1 MNAVPSPALARATP
15 IPTATPVPSPAGAP
29 STGPL
34 VSGTVL
40 RLCSVF
46 EPPPDALRRPDAAAY
61 DPIGG
66 MQNHTAELTRG
77 LDRLGVRQQVLT
89 SRLGGARSCTR
100 MGRSAVVAR
109 TGLPVRGLRQLW
121 AAAAVPQLARLSGL
135 GLVHAHQGEDV
146 AVLPLA
152 AAVARRADVPL
163 VVTVHCSVTRTLDR
177 GRRRPLTV
185 LGPPVERAVL
195 RRADAVLVLT
205 ELAAQA
211 AVDDGLDPDRVH
223 VVPSGFSPALFA
235 GPHADPTPHVPHPRV
250 LFAGRLAD
258 QKRPLDAVAAHARMA
273 DDVQLVVVGDG
284 PLRAEVQAAVAA
296 SPARDRVHLLGLVP
310 HEQVPAHLAH
320 ADVFVLP
327 SQYEELGSVL
337 VEAMASGLPVVANRI
352 GGIPA
357 LVEDGVTGRLVERG
371 DVVGLADAL
380 SAVLTDRRTTRR
392 TTETARARVDR
403 DFAWPVLAERVC
415 DVYVDVQR
423 R

>member
-1 MNAVPSPALARATP
+1 MNAGPSPALARATG
-15 IPTATPVPSPAGAP
+15 PVRSAASTVPA
-29 STGPL
+29 

-46 EPPPDALRRPDAAAY
+46 EPPPEALRRPDAAAY

-77 LDRLGVRQQVLT
+77 LDRLGVRQHVLT
-89 SRLGGARSCTR
+89 SRLGGARSRTQL
-100 MGRSAVVAR
+100 GRSATVVR
-109 TGLPVRGLRQLW
+109 TGLPVRALRQLW
-121 AAAAVPQLARLSGL
+121 AADATRHLAGMSGL

-152 AAVARRADVPL
+152 AEVARRADVPL

-177 GRRRPLTV
+177 SRRRPLTV
-185 LGPPVERAVL
+185 LGPRIERQVL

-205 ELAAQA
+205 ETAAHA
-211 AVDDGLDPDRVH
+211 AVEDGVDPAAVH
-223 VVPSGFSPALFA
+223 VVPSGFAPALFA
-235 GPHADPTPHVPHPRV
+235 GPHADPTPQVPHPRV
-250 LFAGRLAD
+250 LFAGRLAE
-258 QKRPLDAVAAHARMA
+258 QKRPLDAVAAHALMA
-273 DDVQLVVVGDG
+273 DDVHLVVVGDG
-284 PLRAEVQAAVAA
+284 PLRAQVHAAVAA
-296 SPARDRVHLLGLVP
+296 SPARDRVHLLGLAP

-337 VEAMASGLPVVANRI
+337 VEAMASGLPVVANRV

-357 LVEDGVTGRLVERG
+357 LVQDGVTGRLVERG
-371 DVVGLADAL
+371 DVAGLAAAL
-380 SAVLTDRRTTRR
+380 TAVLADRRTTRR
-392 TTETARARVDR
+392 TTETARAHVDR
-403 DFAWPVLAERVC
+403 AYSWPVLAERVH
-415 DVYVDVQR
+415 DVYADVQR